1 MLPKGATMQKEIMKE
16 YQNKEDK
23 KKKSATM

>member
-16 YQNKEDK
+16 YQNKQD